1 MTQMMIF
8 TADTQKGGK
17 MDEDRCY
24 ECGGYGDDYYYD
36 DEKDEYVKAC
46 DECPYNETW
55 RCEDD

>member
-1 MTQMMIF
+1 
-8 TADTQKGGK
+8 
-17 MDEDRCY
+17 MDDDRCY

-46 DECPYNETW
+46 DDCPYNETW